1 MKTSFPRQGYP
12 AIRRTQGLG
21 CALVRAYS
29 QDTSFTYQGRLTE
42 GRLTEGANE
51 GANPVNGLYDLQFV
65 V

>member
-29 QDTSFTYQGRLTE
+29 QDTSFTYQGRLTD
-42 GRLTEGANE
+42 